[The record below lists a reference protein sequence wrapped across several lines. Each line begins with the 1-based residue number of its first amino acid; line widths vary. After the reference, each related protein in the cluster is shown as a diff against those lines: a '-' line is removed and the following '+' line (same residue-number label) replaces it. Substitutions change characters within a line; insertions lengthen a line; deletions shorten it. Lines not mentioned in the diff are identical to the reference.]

1 MRAILLIIIVAI
13 LLLIVAL
20 ATGLLNINQVRG
32 GRVPAVSATGNGVT
46 ASGGQAPAFQVET
59 GSIKV
64 GTKPTQVKVPTLQ
77 VDRAGNS
84 AAPAESNT
92 AAH

>member
-1 MRAILLIIIVAI
+1 MRAVLLVIIIVI
-13 LLLIVAL
+13 ILLIVAL

-32 GRVPAVSATGNGVT
+32 GRVPAVSATGNGVS

-64 GTKPTQVKVPTLQ
+64 GSKPAQVKVPTVELT
-77 VDRAGNS
+77 RAGNS
-84 AAPAESNT
+84 AAADSNST
-92 AAH
+92 GH